1 MAASRTRPRFFFCIF
16 SCIRASHRSDV
27 LVSNLLFPPAHLPSF
42 RFIVRSSFAAPRTTT
57 QSRYSSNSSWH
68 LGSSC
73 PFKNSS
79 VYQWLKHVSYLFFND
94 AHGSSS
100 FLGSFSSAIV
110 SHRSTSPSL
119 FSSMVQCFGPPKG
132 DPECPPLSASPFAPR
147 GRGVSL
153 TLAGKGG
160 RFPREMGGGG
170 PRDVEVTDVQLDVMM
185 AMAGMAMAC
194 TAHGGS
200 CARRKGRERT
210 EEGRR
215 RVRGGRGGVRAI
227 ADGAGGAQE
236 REKEVPGKR
245 WRRATWTC
253 VAMAAACLSTCGPAS
268 ASTAAWE
275 RWLAAQTHTTGAGLA
290 VRAAAAGMAAGWLH
304 SLASP
309 DHLAGLAPLTIGR
322 SQVSSA
328 ALGGLWG
335 SGHSVGQLIVGAV
348 FVVFKERV
356 EGLIPFMANF
366 GTSLVGLVLVAIGI
380 AGIRES
386 RAMAEHGDEF
396 VEDEMKI
403 KERSRNL
410 WLGTFASGVVY
421 GLQPDAF
428 FVIIP
433 ALALPTKAAVFSFVC
448 MFVAGTIL
456 AMGSYTGLIGVLS
469 TALGR
474 KIPWVTERLSFL
486 AGVVALSLGVALMF
500 SGLGFQ
506 VPGLGFLA

>member
-1 MAASRTRPRFFFCIF
+1 M
-16 SCIRASHRSDV
+16 D
-27 LVSNLLFPPAHLPSF
+27 
-42 RFIVRSSFAAPRTTT
+42 
-57 QSRYSSNSSWH
+57 
-68 LGSSC
+68 
-73 PFKNSS
+73 
-79 VYQWLKHVSYLFFND
+79 
-94 AHGSSS
+94 
-100 FLGSFSSAIV
+100 
-110 SHRSTSPSL
+110 
-119 FSSMVQCFGPPKG
+119 
-132 DPECPPLSASPFAPR
+132 
-147 GRGVSL
+147 
-153 TLAGKGG
+153 
-160 RFPREMGGGG
+160 
-170 PRDVEVTDVQLDVMM
+170 VTDVQLDVMM

-236 REKEVPGKR
+236 REREVPGKR

-356 EGLIPFMANF
+356 EGLVPFMANF

-506 VPGLGFLA
+506 VPGLGFLV